1 MKRKRK
7 RNLYHLWFCFA
18 MLLFLAVPF
27 KVKAETA
34 TTPVS
39 ISVQY
44 GQTEARTILNMINE
58 MRTSSTDA
66 WYWKQDDTTKTYC
79 TNLQPLQYDYDLEK
93 TAMQRAAE
101 IAIIYSHTR
110 PNNKDTFSAFYEN
123 SVYYTYAGENIA
135 AGYGTADSVNDG
147 WREDNELYAGQGHR
161 RNMLNSK
168 FNCVGIGH
176 VYYNGFHYWVE
187 NFAYR
192 DKVNTTPVSADN
204 TETTLTIPVATS
216 KISNF
221 NITFDKDEYS
231 LKTGEST
238 SISVSDPTISVFGHW
253 GSRFVF
259 VTDTPDLTIA
269 DSTVATLSGTITGI
283 SEGDTT
289 ISASLYGLTAHQTA
303 AVKVHNCE
311 NHWDDGKITTT
322 PTCTKTGVKQY
333 TCTICSE
340 TKTEEIA
347 ALGHD
352 YSSDWTI
359 DTAAACETVGSKSHH
374 CTRCDSKKDITEI
387 PASGHSWNDGA
398 ITTEPTCTDEGVKT
412 FTCNSCGKT
421 RTEEVAALGHN
432 YSSDWT
438 IDTAATCSA
447 IGSKSHHCT
456 RCDSKKD
463 VTEIPASGHSWN
475 DGAITTEPTCTDEGV
490 KTFTCN
496 ACGKT
501 RTEAIAALGHNYSS
515 DWTIDTAAVCE
526 TVGSKSHHCTRCD
539 SKKDVTEIPASG
551 HSWNDGAITTEPTCT
566 DEGVKTFTC
575 NACGKTRTEAVA
587 ALGHN
592 YSSDWTIDTAAACE
606 TVGSK
611 SHHCT
616 RCDSKKDITEIPAS
630 GKHTWNNGVITKP
643 ATIAEEGVKTYT
655 CTVCGVTR
663 TETIAKLPMPTV
675 TPVPTATPTP
685 AITSAPTVTP
695 TPSVSVGTKI
705 TDKKTGNIYKVTS
718 SRSSSQTV
726 AFIGNKVKTSVTIP
740 TTIKIKGATYK
751 VTEISTNA
759 FKNNRK
765 LKKVVIGQNIVRIGK
780 NAFYG
785 CKKLTSITIKS
796 SRLTLKNIGKN
807 AFKNTSPKATVKVP
821 KKQKVLY
828 NQILK
833 KRGLNKKAKVK

>member
-238 SISVSDPTISVFGHW
+238 SISVSDPAISVFGHW

-269 DSTVATLSGTITGI
+269 DSTVATLSGSITGI

-311 NHWDDGKITTT
+311 NHWDDGKITTP

-374 CTRCDSKKDITEI
+374 CTRCDSKKD
-387 PASGHSWNDGA
+387 
-398 ITTEPTCTDEGVKT
+398 V
-412 FTCNSCGKT
+412 
-421 RTEEVAALGHN
+421 
-432 YSSDWT
+432 
-438 IDTAATCSA
+438 
-447 IGSKSHHCT
+447 
-456 RCDSKKD
+456 
-463 VTEIPASGHSWN
+463 
-475 DGAITTEPTCTDEGV
+475 
-490 KTFTCN
+490 
-496 ACGKT
+496 
-501 RTEAIAALGHNYSS
+501 
-515 DWTIDTAAVCE
+515 
-526 TVGSKSHHCTRCD
+526 
-539 SKKDVTEIPASG
+539 
-551 HSWNDGAITTEPTCT
+551 
-566 DEGVKTFTC
+566 
-575 NACGKTRTEAVA
+575 
-587 ALGHN
+587 
-592 YSSDWTIDTAAACE
+592 
-606 TVGSK
+606 
-611 SHHCT
+611 
-616 RCDSKKDITEIPAS
+616 TEIPAS

-655 CTVCGVTR
+655 CTICGVTR

-821 KKQKVLY
+821 KKQKALY

>member
-1 MKRKRK
+1 MKRK

-238 SISVSDPTISVFGHW
+238 SISVSDPAISVFGHW

-269 DSTVATLSGTITGI
+269 DSTVATLSGSITGI

-311 NHWDDGKITTT
+311 NHWDDGKITTA

-359 DTAAACETVGSKSHH
+359 DTAAA
-374 CTRCDSKKDITEI
+374 
-387 PASGHSWNDGA
+387 
-398 ITTEPTCTDEGVKT
+398 
-412 FTCNSCGKT
+412 
-421 RTEEVAALGHN
+421 
-432 YSSDWT
+432 
-438 IDTAATCSA
+438 
-447 IGSKSHHCT
+447 
-456 RCDSKKD
+456 
-463 VTEIPASGHSWN
+463 
-475 DGAITTEPTCTDEGV
+475 
-490 KTFTCN
+490 
-496 ACGKT
+496 
-501 RTEAIAALGHNYSS
+501 
-515 DWTIDTAAVCE
+515 CE

-630 GKHTWNNGVITKP
+630 GKHTWNNGIITKP

-780 NAFYG
+780 NSFYG

>member
-1 MKRKRK
+1 MKRK

-238 SISVSDPTISVFGHW
+238 SISVSDPAISVFGHW

-311 NHWDDGKITTT
+311 NHWDDGKITTA

-387 PASGHSWNDGA
+387 PA
-398 ITTEPTCTDEGVKT
+398 P
-412 FTCNSCGKT
+412 
-421 RTEEVAALGHN
+421 
-432 YSSDWT
+432 
-438 IDTAATCSA
+438 
-447 IGSKSHHCT
+447 
-456 RCDSKKD
+456 
-463 VTEIPASGHSWN
+463 
-475 DGAITTEPTCTDEGV
+475 
-490 KTFTCN
+490 
-496 ACGKT
+496 
-501 RTEAIAALGHNYSS
+501 
-515 DWTIDTAAVCE
+515 
-526 TVGSKSHHCTRCD
+526 
-539 SKKDVTEIPASG
+539 
-551 HSWNDGAITTEPTCT
+551 
-566 DEGVKTFTC
+566 
-575 NACGKTRTEAVA
+575 
-587 ALGHN
+587 
-592 YSSDWTIDTAAACE
+592 
-606 TVGSK
+606 
-611 SHHCT
+611 
-616 RCDSKKDITEIPAS
+616 

-726 AFIGNKVKTSVTIP
+726 AFIGNKVKTSVIIP

-780 NAFYG
+780 NSFYG

>member
-238 SISVSDPTISVFGHW
+238 SISVSDPAISVFGHW

-269 DSTVATLSGTITGI
+269 DSTVATLSGSITGI

-359 DTAAACETVGSKSHH
+359 DTAAA
-374 CTRCDSKKDITEI
+374 
-387 PASGHSWNDGA
+387 
-398 ITTEPTCTDEGVKT
+398 
-412 FTCNSCGKT
+412 
-421 RTEEVAALGHN
+421 
-432 YSSDWT
+432 
-438 IDTAATCSA
+438 
-447 IGSKSHHCT
+447 
-456 RCDSKKD
+456 
-463 VTEIPASGHSWN
+463 
-475 DGAITTEPTCTDEGV
+475 
-490 KTFTCN
+490 
-496 ACGKT
+496 
-501 RTEAIAALGHNYSS
+501 
-515 DWTIDTAAVCE
+515 CE

-643 ATIAEEGVKTYT
+643 ATIAKEGVKTYT

>member
-1 MKRKRK
+1 MKRK

-238 SISVSDPTISVFGHW
+238 SISVSDPAISVFGHW

-269 DSTVATLSGTITGI
+269 DSTVATLSGSITGI

-311 NHWDDGKITTT
+311 NHWDDGKITTP
-322 PTCTKTGVKQY
+322 PTCTKTGVNQY

-359 DTAAACETVGSKSHH
+359 DTAAV
-374 CTRCDSKKDITEI
+374 
-387 PASGHSWNDGA
+387 
-398 ITTEPTCTDEGVKT
+398 
-412 FTCNSCGKT
+412 
-421 RTEEVAALGHN
+421 
-432 YSSDWT
+432 
-438 IDTAATCSA
+438 
-447 IGSKSHHCT
+447 
-456 RCDSKKD
+456 
-463 VTEIPASGHSWN
+463 
-475 DGAITTEPTCTDEGV
+475 
-490 KTFTCN
+490 
-496 ACGKT
+496 
-501 RTEAIAALGHNYSS
+501 
-515 DWTIDTAAVCE
+515 
-526 TVGSKSHHCTRCD
+526 
-539 SKKDVTEIPASG
+539 
-551 HSWNDGAITTEPTCT
+551 
-566 DEGVKTFTC
+566 
-575 NACGKTRTEAVA
+575 
-587 ALGHN
+587 
-592 YSSDWTIDTAAACE
+592 CE

-643 ATIAEEGVKTYT
+643 ATIAEEGIKTYT

-663 TETIAKLPMPTV
+663 TETIAKLPMPTA

-705 TDKKTGNIYKVTS
+705 VDKKTGSIYKVTS
-718 SRSSSQTV
+718 SSSSSRTV
-726 AFIGNKVKTSVTIP
+726 AFVGNKVKASVTIP
-740 TTIKIKGATYK
+740 TSIKIKGATYK
-751 VTEISTNA
+751 VTEISASA

-765 LKKVVIGQNIVRIGK
+765 LKKVVIGQNIVKIGK

-785 CKKLTSITIKS
+785 CKNLTSITIKS

-807 AFKNTSPKATVKVP
+807 AFKNSSQKATVKVP
-821 KKQKVLY
+821 KKQKALY

>member
-311 NHWDDGKITTT
+311 NHWDDGKITTP

-374 CTRCDSKKDITEI
+374 CTRCDSKI
-387 PASGHSWNDGA
+387 
-398 ITTEPTCTDEGVKT
+398 
-412 FTCNSCGKT
+412 
-421 RTEEVAALGHN
+421 
-432 YSSDWT
+432 
-438 IDTAATCSA
+438 
-447 IGSKSHHCT
+447 
-456 RCDSKKD
+456 D

-475 DGAITTEPTCTDEGV
+475 DG
-490 KTFTCN
+490 
-496 ACGKT
+496 
-501 RTEAIAALGHNYSS
+501 S
-515 DWTIDTAAVCE
+515 
-526 TVGSKSHHCTRCD
+526 
-539 SKKDVTEIPASG
+539 
-551 HSWNDGAITTEPTCT
+551 ITTEPTCT

-592 YSSDWTIDTAAACE
+592 YSSDWTIDTAAVCE

-655 CTVCGVTR
+655 CTICGVTR

-821 KKQKVLY
+821 KKQKALY

>member
-221 NITFDKDEYS
+221 HITFDKDEYS

-238 SISVSDPTISVFGHW
+238 SISVSDPAISVFGHW

-269 DSTVATLSGTITGI
+269 DSTVATLSGSITGI

-311 NHWDDGKITTT
+311 NHWDDGKITTP

-359 DTAAACETVGSKSHH
+359 DTAAA
-374 CTRCDSKKDITEI
+374 
-387 PASGHSWNDGA
+387 
-398 ITTEPTCTDEGVKT
+398 
-412 FTCNSCGKT
+412 
-421 RTEEVAALGHN
+421 
-432 YSSDWT
+432 
-438 IDTAATCSA
+438 
-447 IGSKSHHCT
+447 
-456 RCDSKKD
+456 
-463 VTEIPASGHSWN
+463 
-475 DGAITTEPTCTDEGV
+475 
-490 KTFTCN
+490 
-496 ACGKT
+496 
-501 RTEAIAALGHNYSS
+501 
-515 DWTIDTAAVCE
+515 CE

-592 YSSDWTIDTAAACE
+592 YSSDWTIDTAAVCE

-616 RCDSKKDITEIPAS
+616 RCDSKIDVTEIPAS

-643 ATIAEEGVKTYT
+643 ATIAKEGVKTYT

-780 NAFYG
+780 NSFYG

-821 KKQKVLY
+821 KKQKALY
-828 NQILK
+828 NQIFK

>member
-238 SISVSDPTISVFGHW
+238 SISVSDPAISVFGHW

-269 DSTVATLSGTITGI
+269 DSTVATLSGSITGI

-311 NHWDDGKITTT
+311 NHWDDGKITTP

-359 DTAAACETVGSKSHH
+359 DTAAT
-374 CTRCDSKKDITEI
+374 
-387 PASGHSWNDGA
+387 
-398 ITTEPTCTDEGVKT
+398 
-412 FTCNSCGKT
+412 
-421 RTEEVAALGHN
+421 
-432 YSSDWT
+432 
-438 IDTAATCSA
+438 
-447 IGSKSHHCT
+447 
-456 RCDSKKD
+456 
-463 VTEIPASGHSWN
+463 
-475 DGAITTEPTCTDEGV
+475 
-490 KTFTCN
+490 
-496 ACGKT
+496 
-501 RTEAIAALGHNYSS
+501 
-515 DWTIDTAAVCE
+515 CE

-539 SKKDVTEIPASG
+539 SKKDV
-551 HSWNDGAITTEPTCT
+551 
-566 DEGVKTFTC
+566 
-575 NACGKTRTEAVA
+575 
-587 ALGHN
+587 
-592 YSSDWTIDTAAACE
+592 
-606 TVGSK
+606 
-611 SHHCT
+611 
-616 RCDSKKDITEIPAS
+616 TEIPAS

-655 CTVCGVTR
+655 CTICGVTR

-726 AFIGNKVKTSVTIP
+726 AFIGNKVKTSVIIP

-821 KKQKVLY
+821 KKQKALY

>member
-1 MKRKRK
+1 MKRK

-221 NITFDKDEYS
+221 HITFDKDEYS

-238 SISVSDPTISVFGHW
+238 SISVSDPAISVFGHW

-289 ISASLYGLTAHQTA
+289 ISASLYGLTAHHTA

-311 NHWDDGKITTT
+311 NHWDDGKITTP

-359 DTAAACETVGSKSHH
+359 DTAAA
-374 CTRCDSKKDITEI
+374 
-387 PASGHSWNDGA
+387 
-398 ITTEPTCTDEGVKT
+398 
-412 FTCNSCGKT
+412 
-421 RTEEVAALGHN
+421 
-432 YSSDWT
+432 
-438 IDTAATCSA
+438 
-447 IGSKSHHCT
+447 
-456 RCDSKKD
+456 
-463 VTEIPASGHSWN
+463 
-475 DGAITTEPTCTDEGV
+475 
-490 KTFTCN
+490 
-496 ACGKT
+496 
-501 RTEAIAALGHNYSS
+501 
-515 DWTIDTAAVCE
+515 CE

-616 RCDSKKDITEIPAS
+616 RCDSKKDVTEIPAS

-643 ATIAEEGVKTYT
+643 ATIAKEGVKTYT

-821 KKQKVLY
+821 KKQKALY

>member
-1 MKRKRK
+1 
-7 RNLYHLWFCFA
+7 
-18 MLLFLAVPF
+18 
-27 KVKAETA
+27 
-34 TTPVS
+34 
-39 ISVQY
+39 
-44 GQTEARTILNMINE
+44 
-58 MRTSSTDA
+58 
-66 WYWKQDDTTKTYC
+66 
-79 TNLQPLQYDYDLEK
+79 
-93 TAMQRAAE
+93 
-101 IAIIYSHTR
+101 
-110 PNNKDTFSAFYEN
+110 
-123 SVYYTYAGENIA
+123 
-135 AGYGTADSVNDG
+135 
-147 WREDNELYAGQGHR
+147 
-161 RNMLNSK
+161 MLNSK

-311 NHWDDGKITTT
+311 NHWDDGKITTP

-374 CTRCDSKKDITEI
+374 CTRCDSKKDVTEI
-387 PASGHSWNDGA
+387 PASGHSWNDGS

-438 IDTAATCSA
+438 IDTAAA
-447 IGSKSHHCT
+447 
-456 RCDSKKD
+456 
-463 VTEIPASGHSWN
+463 
-475 DGAITTEPTCTDEGV
+475 
-490 KTFTCN
+490 
-496 ACGKT
+496 
-501 RTEAIAALGHNYSS
+501 
-515 DWTIDTAAVCE
+515 CE

-592 YSSDWTIDTAAACE
+592 YSSDWTIDNAAASE

-630 GKHTWNNGVITKP
+630 GKHTWNNGIITKP

-655 CTVCGVTR
+655 CTICGVTR

-726 AFIGNKVKTSVTIP
+726 AFIGNKVKTSVIIP

-821 KKQKVLY
+821 KKQKALY

>member
-501 RTEAIAALGHNYSS
+501 RTEA
-515 DWTIDTAAVCE
+515 
-526 TVGSKSHHCTRCD
+526 
-539 SKKDVTEIPASG
+539 
-551 HSWNDGAITTEPTCT
+551 
-566 DEGVKTFTC
+566 
-575 NACGKTRTEAVA
+575 VA

>member
-1 MKRKRK
+1 MKRK

-311 NHWDDGKITTT
+311 NHWDDGKITTP

-387 PASGHSWNDGA
+387 PA
-398 ITTEPTCTDEGVKT
+398 P
-412 FTCNSCGKT
+412 
-421 RTEEVAALGHN
+421 
-432 YSSDWT
+432 
-438 IDTAATCSA
+438 
-447 IGSKSHHCT
+447 
-456 RCDSKKD
+456 
-463 VTEIPASGHSWN
+463 
-475 DGAITTEPTCTDEGV
+475 
-490 KTFTCN
+490 
-496 ACGKT
+496 
-501 RTEAIAALGHNYSS
+501 
-515 DWTIDTAAVCE
+515 
-526 TVGSKSHHCTRCD
+526 
-539 SKKDVTEIPASG
+539 
-551 HSWNDGAITTEPTCT
+551 
-566 DEGVKTFTC
+566 
-575 NACGKTRTEAVA
+575 
-587 ALGHN
+587 
-592 YSSDWTIDTAAACE
+592 
-606 TVGSK
+606 
-611 SHHCT
+611 
-616 RCDSKKDITEIPAS
+616 

-726 AFIGNKVKTSVTIP
+726 AFIGNKVKTSVIIP

>member
-176 VYYNGFHYWVE
+176 VYYNCFHYWVE

-238 SISVSDPTISVFGHW
+238 SISVSDPAISVFGHW

-269 DSTVATLSGTITGI
+269 DSTVATLSGSITGI

-311 NHWDDGKITTT
+311 NHWNDGKITTP

-359 DTAAACETVGSKSHH
+359 DTAAT
-374 CTRCDSKKDITEI
+374 
-387 PASGHSWNDGA
+387 
-398 ITTEPTCTDEGVKT
+398 
-412 FTCNSCGKT
+412 
-421 RTEEVAALGHN
+421 
-432 YSSDWT
+432 
-438 IDTAATCSA
+438 
-447 IGSKSHHCT
+447 
-456 RCDSKKD
+456 
-463 VTEIPASGHSWN
+463 
-475 DGAITTEPTCTDEGV
+475 
-490 KTFTCN
+490 
-496 ACGKT
+496 
-501 RTEAIAALGHNYSS
+501 
-515 DWTIDTAAVCE
+515 CE

-592 YSSDWTIDTAAACE
+592 YSSDWTIDTAAVCE

-616 RCDSKKDITEIPAS
+616 RCDSKIDVTEIPAS

-663 TETIAKLPMPTV
+663 TETIAKLPMPTA

-740 TTIKIKGATYK
+740 ATIKIKGATYK

-759 FKNNRK
+759 FKNSRK
-765 LKKVVIGQNIVRIGK
+765 LKKVVIGQNIVKIGK

-807 AFKNTSPKATVKVP
+807 AFKNTIPKATVKVP
-821 KKQKVLY
+821 KKQKALY

-833 KRGLNKKAKVK
+833 KRGLNKKAKIK

>member
-1 MKRKRK
+1 MKRK
-7 RNLYHLWFCFA
+7 RNLYHLWICFA

-27 KVKAETA
+27 NVKAATA

-44 GQTEARTILNMINE
+44 GQTEARTILDMINE

-238 SISVSDPTISVFGHW
+238 SISVSDPAISVFGHW

-303 AVKVHNCE
+303 AIKVHNCE

-374 CTRCDSKKDITEI
+374 CTRCDRKKDVTEI

-421 RTEEVAALGHN
+421 RTEAVAALGHN
-432 YSSDWT
+432 YNSDWT

-447 IGSKSHHCT
+447 IG
-456 RCDSKKD
+456 
-463 VTEIPASGHSWN
+463 N
-475 DGAITTEPTCTDEGV
+475 
-490 KTFTCN
+490 
-496 ACGKT
+496 
-501 RTEAIAALGHNYSS
+501 
-515 DWTIDTAAVCE
+515 
-526 TVGSKSHHCTRCD
+526 
-539 SKKDVTEIPASG
+539 
-551 HSWNDGAITTEPTCT
+551 
-566 DEGVKTFTC
+566 
-575 NACGKTRTEAVA
+575 
-587 ALGHN
+587 
-592 YSSDWTIDTAAACE
+592 
-606 TVGSK
+606 K

-643 ATIAEEGVKTYT
+643 ATIAEEGIKTYT

-663 TETIAKLPMPTV
+663 TETIAKLPMPTA

-705 TDKKTGNIYKVTS
+705 TAKKTGNIYKVTS
-718 SRSSSQTV
+718 SRSSSRTV
-726 AFIGNKVKTSVTIP
+726 TFVGNKVKASVTIP
-740 TTIKIKGATYK
+740 TSIKIKGVTYK
-751 VTEISTNA
+751 VTEISASA

-765 LKKVVIGQNIVRIGK
+765 LKKVVIGQNIVKIGK

-785 CKKLTSITIKS
+785 CKNLTSITIKPS
-796 SRLTLKNIGKN
+796 QLTLKNIGKN

-821 KKQKVLY
+821 KKQKALY

>member
-1 MKRKRK
+1 MKRK
-7 RNLYHLWFCFA
+7 RNLYHLWICFA

-27 KVKAETA
+27 NVKAATA

-44 GQTEARTILNMINE
+44 GQTEARTILDMINE

-135 AGYGTADSVNDG
+135 VGYGTADSVNDG

-238 SISVSDPTISVFGHW
+238 SISVSDPAISVFGHW

-269 DSTVATLSGTITGI
+269 DSTVATLSGSITGI

-311 NHWDDGKITTT
+311 NHWDDGKITTP

-374 CTRCDSKKDITEI
+374 CTRCD
-387 PASGHSWNDGA
+387 
-398 ITTEPTCTDEGVKT
+398 
-412 FTCNSCGKT
+412 
-421 RTEEVAALGHN
+421 R
-432 YSSDWT
+432 
-438 IDTAATCSA
+438 
-447 IGSKSHHCT
+447 
-456 RCDSKKD
+456 
-463 VTEIPASGHSWN
+463 
-475 DGAITTEPTCTDEGV
+475 
-490 KTFTCN
+490 
-496 ACGKT
+496 
-501 RTEAIAALGHNYSS
+501 
-515 DWTIDTAAVCE
+515 
-526 TVGSKSHHCTRCD
+526 
-539 SKKDVTEIPASG
+539 KKDVTEIPASG

-616 RCDSKKDITEIPAS
+616 RCDSKKDVTEIPASGHFWNDGAITTKPTCTDEGVKTFTCNSCGKTRTEAVAALGHNYSSDWTIDTAATCSAIGSKSHHCTRCDSKKDITEIPAS

-643 ATIAEEGVKTYT
+643 ATIAEEGIKTYT

-663 TETIAKLPMPTV
+663 TETIAKLPMPTA

-705 TDKKTGNIYKVTS
+705 VDKKTGSIYKVTS
-718 SRSSSQTV
+718 SSSSSRTV
-726 AFIGNKVKTSVTIP
+726 AFVGNKVKASVTIP
-740 TTIKIKGATYK
+740 TSIKIKGATYK
-751 VTEISTNA
+751 VTEISASA
-759 FKNNRK
+759 FKNNLK
-765 LKKVVIGQNIVRIGK
+765 LKKVVIGQNIVKIGK

-785 CKKLTSITIKS
+785 CKNLTSITIKS

-807 AFKNTSPKATVKVP
+807 AFKNTSQKATVKVP
-821 KKQKVLY
+821 KKQKALY

>member
-269 DSTVATLSGTITGI
+269 DSTVATLSGSITGI

-311 NHWDDGKITTT
+311 NHWDDGKITTP

-359 DTAAACETVGSKSHH
+359 DTAAA
-374 CTRCDSKKDITEI
+374 
-387 PASGHSWNDGA
+387 
-398 ITTEPTCTDEGVKT
+398 
-412 FTCNSCGKT
+412 
-421 RTEEVAALGHN
+421 
-432 YSSDWT
+432 
-438 IDTAATCSA
+438 
-447 IGSKSHHCT
+447 
-456 RCDSKKD
+456 
-463 VTEIPASGHSWN
+463 
-475 DGAITTEPTCTDEGV
+475 
-490 KTFTCN
+490 
-496 ACGKT
+496 
-501 RTEAIAALGHNYSS
+501 
-515 DWTIDTAAVCE
+515 CE

-592 YSSDWTIDTAAACE
+592 YSSDWTIDTAAVCE

-616 RCDSKKDITEIPAS
+616 RCDSKIDVTEIPAS

-655 CTVCGVTR
+655 CTICGVTR

-759 FKNNRK
+759 FKNSRK
-765 LKKVVIGQNIVRIGK
+765 LKKVVIGQNIVKIGK

-807 AFKNTSPKATVKVP
+807 AFKNTIPKATVKVP
-821 KKQKVLY
+821 KKQKALY

-833 KRGLNKKAKVK
+833 KRGLNKKAKIK

>member
-269 DSTVATLSGTITGI
+269 DSTVATLSGSITGI

-311 NHWDDGKITTT
+311 NHWDDGKITTP

-359 DTAAACETVGSKSHH
+359 DTAA
-374 CTRCDSKKDITEI
+374 D
-387 PASGHSWNDGA
+387 
-398 ITTEPTCTDEGVKT
+398 
-412 FTCNSCGKT
+412 
-421 RTEEVAALGHN
+421 
-432 YSSDWT
+432 
-438 IDTAATCSA
+438 
-447 IGSKSHHCT
+447 
-456 RCDSKKD
+456 
-463 VTEIPASGHSWN
+463 
-475 DGAITTEPTCTDEGV
+475 
-490 KTFTCN
+490 
-496 ACGKT
+496 
-501 RTEAIAALGHNYSS
+501 
-515 DWTIDTAAVCE
+515 CE

-616 RCDSKKDITEIPAS
+616 RCDSKKDVTEIPAS

-655 CTVCGVTR
+655 CTICGVTR

-726 AFIGNKVKTSVTIP
+726 AFIGNKVKTSVIIP

-821 KKQKVLY
+821 KKQKALY

>member
-1 MKRKRK
+1 MKRK

-161 RNMLNSK
+161 RNMLSSK

-231 LKTGEST
+231 LKTGESA
-238 SISVSDPTISVFGHW
+238 SISVSDPAISVFGHW

-311 NHWDDGKITTT
+311 NHWDDGKITTP

-387 PASGHSWNDGA
+387 PASG
-398 ITTEPTCTDEGVKT
+398 
-412 FTCNSCGKT
+412 
-421 RTEEVAALGHN
+421 
-432 YSSDWT
+432 
-438 IDTAATCSA
+438 
-447 IGSKSHHCT
+447 
-456 RCDSKKD
+456 
-463 VTEIPASGHSWN
+463 
-475 DGAITTEPTCTDEGV
+475 
-490 KTFTCN
+490 
-496 ACGKT
+496 
-501 RTEAIAALGHNYSS
+501 
-515 DWTIDTAAVCE
+515 
-526 TVGSKSHHCTRCD
+526 
-539 SKKDVTEIPASG
+539 
-551 HSWNDGAITTEPTCT
+551 
-566 DEGVKTFTC
+566 
-575 NACGKTRTEAVA
+575 
-587 ALGHN
+587 
-592 YSSDWTIDTAAACE
+592 
-606 TVGSK
+606 
-611 SHHCT
+611 
-616 RCDSKKDITEIPAS
+616 
-630 GKHTWNNGVITKP
+630 KHTWNNGIITKP

-726 AFIGNKVKTSVTIP
+726 AFIGNKVKTSVIIP

-821 KKQKVLY
+821 KKQKALY

>member
-1 MKRKRK
+1 MKRK

-18 MLLFLAVPF
+18 VLLFLAVPF

-238 SISVSDPTISVFGHW
+238 SISVSDPAISVFGHW

-311 NHWDDGKITTT
+311 NHWDDGKITTP

-347 ALGHD
+347 ALDHD

-374 CTRCDSKKDITEI
+374 CTRCDSKKD
-387 PASGHSWNDGA
+387 
-398 ITTEPTCTDEGVKT
+398 V
-412 FTCNSCGKT
+412 
-421 RTEEVAALGHN
+421 
-432 YSSDWT
+432 
-438 IDTAATCSA
+438 
-447 IGSKSHHCT
+447 
-456 RCDSKKD
+456 
-463 VTEIPASGHSWN
+463 
-475 DGAITTEPTCTDEGV
+475 
-490 KTFTCN
+490 
-496 ACGKT
+496 
-501 RTEAIAALGHNYSS
+501 
-515 DWTIDTAAVCE
+515 
-526 TVGSKSHHCTRCD
+526 
-539 SKKDVTEIPASG
+539 
-551 HSWNDGAITTEPTCT
+551 
-566 DEGVKTFTC
+566 
-575 NACGKTRTEAVA
+575 
-587 ALGHN
+587 
-592 YSSDWTIDTAAACE
+592 
-606 TVGSK
+606 
-611 SHHCT
+611 
-616 RCDSKKDITEIPAS
+616 TEIPAS

-663 TETIAKLPMPTV
+663 TETIAKLPMPTA

-765 LKKVVIGQNIVRIGK
+765 LKKVVIGQNIVKIGK

-821 KKQKVLY
+821 KKQKALY

>member
-1 MKRKRK
+1 MKRK

-269 DSTVATLSGTITGI
+269 DSTVATLSGSITGI

-311 NHWDDGKITTT
+311 NHWDDGKITTP

-374 CTRCDSKKDITEI
+374 CTRCDSKKD
-387 PASGHSWNDGA
+387 
-398 ITTEPTCTDEGVKT
+398 V
-412 FTCNSCGKT
+412 
-421 RTEEVAALGHN
+421 
-432 YSSDWT
+432 
-438 IDTAATCSA
+438 
-447 IGSKSHHCT
+447 
-456 RCDSKKD
+456 
-463 VTEIPASGHSWN
+463 
-475 DGAITTEPTCTDEGV
+475 
-490 KTFTCN
+490 
-496 ACGKT
+496 
-501 RTEAIAALGHNYSS
+501 
-515 DWTIDTAAVCE
+515 
-526 TVGSKSHHCTRCD
+526 
-539 SKKDVTEIPASG
+539 
-551 HSWNDGAITTEPTCT
+551 
-566 DEGVKTFTC
+566 
-575 NACGKTRTEAVA
+575 
-587 ALGHN
+587 
-592 YSSDWTIDTAAACE
+592 
-606 TVGSK
+606 
-611 SHHCT
+611 
-616 RCDSKKDITEIPAS
+616 TEIPAS

-726 AFIGNKVKTSVTIP
+726 AFIGNKVKTSVIIP

-821 KKQKVLY
+821 KKQKALY

>member
-238 SISVSDPTISVFGHW
+238 SISVSDPAISVFGHW

-269 DSTVATLSGTITGI
+269 DSTVATLSGSITGI

-311 NHWDDGKITTT
+311 NHWNDGKITTP

-359 DTAAACETVGSKSHH
+359 DTAAA
-374 CTRCDSKKDITEI
+374 
-387 PASGHSWNDGA
+387 
-398 ITTEPTCTDEGVKT
+398 
-412 FTCNSCGKT
+412 
-421 RTEEVAALGHN
+421 
-432 YSSDWT
+432 
-438 IDTAATCSA
+438 
-447 IGSKSHHCT
+447 
-456 RCDSKKD
+456 
-463 VTEIPASGHSWN
+463 
-475 DGAITTEPTCTDEGV
+475 
-490 KTFTCN
+490 
-496 ACGKT
+496 
-501 RTEAIAALGHNYSS
+501 
-515 DWTIDTAAVCE
+515 CE

-616 RCDSKKDITEIPAS
+616 RCDSKIDVTEIPAS

-663 TETIAKLPMPTV
+663 TETIAKLPMPTA

-740 TTIKIKGATYK
+740 ATIKIKGATYK

-759 FKNNRK
+759 FKNSRK
-765 LKKVVIGQNIVRIGK
+765 LKKVVIGQNIVKIGK

-807 AFKNTSPKATVKVP
+807 AFKNTIPKATVKVP
-821 KKQKVLY
+821 KKQKALY

-833 KRGLNKKAKVK
+833 KRGLNKKAKIK

>member
-1 MKRKRK
+1 MKRK

-18 MLLFLAVPF
+18 VLLFLAVPF

-238 SISVSDPTISVFGHW
+238 SISVSDPAISVFGHW

-269 DSTVATLSGTITGI
+269 DSTVATLSGSITGI

-311 NHWDDGKITTT
+311 NHWDDGKITTA

-387 PASGHSWNDGA
+387 PASG
-398 ITTEPTCTDEGVKT
+398 
-412 FTCNSCGKT
+412 
-421 RTEEVAALGHN
+421 
-432 YSSDWT
+432 
-438 IDTAATCSA
+438 
-447 IGSKSHHCT
+447 
-456 RCDSKKD
+456 
-463 VTEIPASGHSWN
+463 
-475 DGAITTEPTCTDEGV
+475 
-490 KTFTCN
+490 
-496 ACGKT
+496 
-501 RTEAIAALGHNYSS
+501 
-515 DWTIDTAAVCE
+515 
-526 TVGSKSHHCTRCD
+526 
-539 SKKDVTEIPASG
+539 
-551 HSWNDGAITTEPTCT
+551 
-566 DEGVKTFTC
+566 
-575 NACGKTRTEAVA
+575 
-587 ALGHN
+587 
-592 YSSDWTIDTAAACE
+592 
-606 TVGSK
+606 
-611 SHHCT
+611 
-616 RCDSKKDITEIPAS
+616 
-630 GKHTWNNGVITKP
+630 KHTWNNGVITKP
-643 ATIAEEGVKTYT
+643 ATIAKEGVKTYT

-821 KKQKVLY
+821 KKQKALY

>member
-147 WREDNELYAGQGHR
+147 LREDNELYAGQGHR

-269 DSTVATLSGTITGI
+269 DSTVATLSGSITGI

-311 NHWDDGKITTT
+311 NHWDDGKITTP

-333 TCTICSE
+333 ICTICSE

-374 CTRCDSKKDITEI
+374 CTRCDSKKD
-387 PASGHSWNDGA
+387 
-398 ITTEPTCTDEGVKT
+398 V
-412 FTCNSCGKT
+412 
-421 RTEEVAALGHN
+421 
-432 YSSDWT
+432 
-438 IDTAATCSA
+438 
-447 IGSKSHHCT
+447 
-456 RCDSKKD
+456 
-463 VTEIPASGHSWN
+463 
-475 DGAITTEPTCTDEGV
+475 
-490 KTFTCN
+490 
-496 ACGKT
+496 
-501 RTEAIAALGHNYSS
+501 
-515 DWTIDTAAVCE
+515 
-526 TVGSKSHHCTRCD
+526 
-539 SKKDVTEIPASG
+539 
-551 HSWNDGAITTEPTCT
+551 
-566 DEGVKTFTC
+566 
-575 NACGKTRTEAVA
+575 
-587 ALGHN
+587 
-592 YSSDWTIDTAAACE
+592 
-606 TVGSK
+606 
-611 SHHCT
+611 
-616 RCDSKKDITEIPAS
+616 TEIPAS

-655 CTVCGVTR
+655 CTICGVTR

-726 AFIGNKVKTSVTIP
+726 AFIGNKVKTSVIIP

-821 KKQKVLY
+821 KKQKALY

>member
-1 MKRKRK
+1 MKRK

-147 WREDNELYAGQGHR
+147 WREDKELYAGQGHR

-231 LKTGEST
+231 LKTGESA
-238 SISVSDPTISVFGHW
+238 SISVSDPAISVFGHW

-311 NHWDDGKITTT
+311 NHWDDGKITTP

-387 PASGHSWNDGA
+387 PA
-398 ITTEPTCTDEGVKT
+398 P
-412 FTCNSCGKT
+412 
-421 RTEEVAALGHN
+421 
-432 YSSDWT
+432 
-438 IDTAATCSA
+438 
-447 IGSKSHHCT
+447 
-456 RCDSKKD
+456 
-463 VTEIPASGHSWN
+463 
-475 DGAITTEPTCTDEGV
+475 
-490 KTFTCN
+490 
-496 ACGKT
+496 
-501 RTEAIAALGHNYSS
+501 
-515 DWTIDTAAVCE
+515 
-526 TVGSKSHHCTRCD
+526 
-539 SKKDVTEIPASG
+539 
-551 HSWNDGAITTEPTCT
+551 
-566 DEGVKTFTC
+566 
-575 NACGKTRTEAVA
+575 
-587 ALGHN
+587 
-592 YSSDWTIDTAAACE
+592 
-606 TVGSK
+606 
-611 SHHCT
+611 
-616 RCDSKKDITEIPAS
+616 

-663 TETIAKLPMPTV
+663 TETIAKLPMPTA

-726 AFIGNKVKTSVTIP
+726 AFIGNKVKTSVIIP

-821 KKQKVLY
+821 KKQKALY

>member
-1 MKRKRK
+1 
-7 RNLYHLWFCFA
+7 
-18 MLLFLAVPF
+18 
-27 KVKAETA
+27 
-34 TTPVS
+34 
-39 ISVQY
+39 
-44 GQTEARTILNMINE
+44 
-58 MRTSSTDA
+58 
-66 WYWKQDDTTKTYC
+66 
-79 TNLQPLQYDYDLEK
+79 
-93 TAMQRAAE
+93 MQRAAE

-238 SISVSDPTISVFGHW
+238 SISVSDPAISVFGHW

-269 DSTVATLSGTITGI
+269 DSTVATLSGSITGI

-311 NHWDDGKITTT
+311 NHWDDGKITTP
-322 PTCTKTGVKQY
+322 PTCTKTGVNQY

-374 CTRCDSKKDITEI
+374 CTRC
-387 PASGHSWNDGA
+387 
-398 ITTEPTCTDEGVKT
+398 
-412 FTCNSCGKT
+412 
-421 RTEEVAALGHN
+421 
-432 YSSDWT
+432 Y
-438 IDTAATCSA
+438 
-447 IGSKSHHCT
+447 
-456 RCDSKKD
+456 SKKD
-463 VTEIPASGHSWN
+463 VTEI
-475 DGAITTEPTCTDEGV
+475 
-490 KTFTCN
+490 
-496 ACGKT
+496 
-501 RTEAIAALGHNYSS
+501 R
-515 DWTIDTAAVCE
+515 
-526 TVGSKSHHCTRCD
+526 
-539 SKKDVTEIPASG
+539 ASG

-592 YSSDWTIDTAAACE
+592 YSSDWTIDTAAVCE

-643 ATIAEEGVKTYT
+643 ATIAEEGIKTYT

-663 TETIAKLPMPTV
+663 TETIAKLPMPTA

-705 TDKKTGNIYKVTS
+705 VDKKTGSIYKVTS
-718 SRSSSQTV
+718 SSSSSRTV
-726 AFIGNKVKTSVTIP
+726 AFVGNKVKASVTIP
-740 TTIKIKGATYK
+740 TSIKIKGATYK
-751 VTEISTNA
+751 VTEISASA

-765 LKKVVIGQNIVRIGK
+765 LKKVVIGQNIVKIGK

-785 CKKLTSITIKS
+785 CKNLTSITIKS

-807 AFKNTSPKATVKVP
+807 AFKNSSQKATVKVP
-821 KKQKVLY
+821 KKQKALY

>member
-1 MKRKRK
+1 
-7 RNLYHLWFCFA
+7 

-238 SISVSDPTISVFGHW
+238 SISVSDPAISVFGHW

-269 DSTVATLSGTITGI
+269 DSTVATLSGSITGI

-311 NHWDDGKITTT
+311 NHWDDGKITTP

-374 CTRCDSKKDITEI
+374 CTRCDSKKD
-387 PASGHSWNDGA
+387 
-398 ITTEPTCTDEGVKT
+398 V
-412 FTCNSCGKT
+412 
-421 RTEEVAALGHN
+421 
-432 YSSDWT
+432 
-438 IDTAATCSA
+438 
-447 IGSKSHHCT
+447 
-456 RCDSKKD
+456 
-463 VTEIPASGHSWN
+463 
-475 DGAITTEPTCTDEGV
+475 
-490 KTFTCN
+490 
-496 ACGKT
+496 
-501 RTEAIAALGHNYSS
+501 
-515 DWTIDTAAVCE
+515 
-526 TVGSKSHHCTRCD
+526 
-539 SKKDVTEIPASG
+539 
-551 HSWNDGAITTEPTCT
+551 
-566 DEGVKTFTC
+566 
-575 NACGKTRTEAVA
+575 
-587 ALGHN
+587 
-592 YSSDWTIDTAAACE
+592 
-606 TVGSK
+606 
-611 SHHCT
+611 
-616 RCDSKKDITEIPAS
+616 TEIPAS

-655 CTVCGVTR
+655 CTICGVTR

-726 AFIGNKVKTSVTIP
+726 AFIGNKVKTSVIIP

-821 KKQKVLY
+821 KKQKALY

>member
-238 SISVSDPTISVFGHW
+238 SISVSDPAISVFGHW

-269 DSTVATLSGTITGI
+269 DSTVATLSGSITGI

-311 NHWDDGKITTT
+311 NHWDDGKITTP

-359 DTAAACETVGSKSHH
+359 DTAAA
-374 CTRCDSKKDITEI
+374 
-387 PASGHSWNDGA
+387 
-398 ITTEPTCTDEGVKT
+398 
-412 FTCNSCGKT
+412 
-421 RTEEVAALGHN
+421 
-432 YSSDWT
+432 
-438 IDTAATCSA
+438 
-447 IGSKSHHCT
+447 
-456 RCDSKKD
+456 
-463 VTEIPASGHSWN
+463 
-475 DGAITTEPTCTDEGV
+475 
-490 KTFTCN
+490 
-496 ACGKT
+496 
-501 RTEAIAALGHNYSS
+501 
-515 DWTIDTAAVCE
+515 CE

-616 RCDSKKDITEIPAS
+616 RCDSKKDVTEIPAS

-655 CTVCGVTR
+655 CTICGVTR

-726 AFIGNKVKTSVTIP
+726 AFIGNKVKTSVIIP

>member
-1 MKRKRK
+1 MKRK
-7 RNLYHLWFCFA
+7 RNLYHLWFCLA

-269 DSTVATLSGTITGI
+269 DSTVATLSGSITGI

-374 CTRCDSKKDITEI
+374 CTRCDSKKD
-387 PASGHSWNDGA
+387 
-398 ITTEPTCTDEGVKT
+398 V
-412 FTCNSCGKT
+412 
-421 RTEEVAALGHN
+421 
-432 YSSDWT
+432 
-438 IDTAATCSA
+438 
-447 IGSKSHHCT
+447 
-456 RCDSKKD
+456 
-463 VTEIPASGHSWN
+463 
-475 DGAITTEPTCTDEGV
+475 
-490 KTFTCN
+490 
-496 ACGKT
+496 
-501 RTEAIAALGHNYSS
+501 
-515 DWTIDTAAVCE
+515 
-526 TVGSKSHHCTRCD
+526 
-539 SKKDVTEIPASG
+539 
-551 HSWNDGAITTEPTCT
+551 
-566 DEGVKTFTC
+566 
-575 NACGKTRTEAVA
+575 
-587 ALGHN
+587 
-592 YSSDWTIDTAAACE
+592 
-606 TVGSK
+606 
-611 SHHCT
+611 
-616 RCDSKKDITEIPAS
+616 TEIPAS

-655 CTVCGVTR
+655 CTICGVTR

-821 KKQKVLY
+821 KKQKALY

>member
-1 MKRKRK
+1 MKRK

-238 SISVSDPTISVFGHW
+238 SISVSDPAISVFGHW

-269 DSTVATLSGTITGI
+269 DSTVATLSGSITGI

-311 NHWDDGKITTT
+311 NHWNAGKITTP

-374 CTRCDSKKDITEI
+374 CTRCDSKKD
-387 PASGHSWNDGA
+387 
-398 ITTEPTCTDEGVKT
+398 V
-412 FTCNSCGKT
+412 
-421 RTEEVAALGHN
+421 
-432 YSSDWT
+432 
-438 IDTAATCSA
+438 
-447 IGSKSHHCT
+447 
-456 RCDSKKD
+456 
-463 VTEIPASGHSWN
+463 
-475 DGAITTEPTCTDEGV
+475 
-490 KTFTCN
+490 
-496 ACGKT
+496 
-501 RTEAIAALGHNYSS
+501 
-515 DWTIDTAAVCE
+515 
-526 TVGSKSHHCTRCD
+526 
-539 SKKDVTEIPASG
+539 
-551 HSWNDGAITTEPTCT
+551 
-566 DEGVKTFTC
+566 
-575 NACGKTRTEAVA
+575 
-587 ALGHN
+587 
-592 YSSDWTIDTAAACE
+592 
-606 TVGSK
+606 
-611 SHHCT
+611 
-616 RCDSKKDITEIPAS
+616 TEIPAS

-655 CTVCGVTR
+655 CTICSVTR

-726 AFIGNKVKTSVTIP
+726 AFIGNKVKTSVIIP

-821 KKQKVLY
+821 KKQKALY

>member
-1 MKRKRK
+1 MKRK

-311 NHWDDGKITTT
+311 NHWDDGKITTP

-359 DTAAACETVGSKSHH
+359 DTAAA
-374 CTRCDSKKDITEI
+374 
-387 PASGHSWNDGA
+387 
-398 ITTEPTCTDEGVKT
+398 
-412 FTCNSCGKT
+412 
-421 RTEEVAALGHN
+421 
-432 YSSDWT
+432 
-438 IDTAATCSA
+438 
-447 IGSKSHHCT
+447 
-456 RCDSKKD
+456 
-463 VTEIPASGHSWN
+463 
-475 DGAITTEPTCTDEGV
+475 
-490 KTFTCN
+490 
-496 ACGKT
+496 
-501 RTEAIAALGHNYSS
+501 
-515 DWTIDTAAVCE
+515 CE

-616 RCDSKKDITEIPAS
+616 RCDSKKDITEIPAP

-726 AFIGNKVKTSVTIP
+726 AFIGNKVKTSVIIP

-821 KKQKVLY
+821 KKQKALY

>member
-1 MKRKRK
+1 MKRK

-18 MLLFLAVPF
+18 VLLFLAVPF

-269 DSTVATLSGTITGI
+269 DSTVATLSDTITGI

-311 NHWDDGKITTT
+311 NHWDDGKITTP

-387 PASGHSWNDGA
+387 PASG
-398 ITTEPTCTDEGVKT
+398 
-412 FTCNSCGKT
+412 
-421 RTEEVAALGHN
+421 
-432 YSSDWT
+432 
-438 IDTAATCSA
+438 
-447 IGSKSHHCT
+447 
-456 RCDSKKD
+456 
-463 VTEIPASGHSWN
+463 
-475 DGAITTEPTCTDEGV
+475 
-490 KTFTCN
+490 
-496 ACGKT
+496 
-501 RTEAIAALGHNYSS
+501 
-515 DWTIDTAAVCE
+515 
-526 TVGSKSHHCTRCD
+526 
-539 SKKDVTEIPASG
+539 
-551 HSWNDGAITTEPTCT
+551 
-566 DEGVKTFTC
+566 
-575 NACGKTRTEAVA
+575 
-587 ALGHN
+587 
-592 YSSDWTIDTAAACE
+592 
-606 TVGSK
+606 
-611 SHHCT
+611 
-616 RCDSKKDITEIPAS
+616 
-630 GKHTWNNGVITKP
+630 KHTWNNGVITKP

-655 CTVCGVTR
+655 CTICGVTR

-718 SRSSSQTV
+718 SRSSSRTV

-821 KKQKVLY
+821 KKQKALY

>member
-1 MKRKRK
+1 MKRK

-269 DSTVATLSGTITGI
+269 DSTVATLSGSITGI

-311 NHWDDGKITTT
+311 NHWDDGKITTP

-347 ALGHD
+347 ALDHD

-374 CTRCDSKKDITEI
+374 CTRCDSKI
-387 PASGHSWNDGA
+387 
-398 ITTEPTCTDEGVKT
+398 
-412 FTCNSCGKT
+412 
-421 RTEEVAALGHN
+421 
-432 YSSDWT
+432 
-438 IDTAATCSA
+438 
-447 IGSKSHHCT
+447 
-456 RCDSKKD
+456 
-463 VTEIPASGHSWN
+463 
-475 DGAITTEPTCTDEGV
+475 
-490 KTFTCN
+490 
-496 ACGKT
+496 
-501 RTEAIAALGHNYSS
+501 
-515 DWTIDTAAVCE
+515 
-526 TVGSKSHHCTRCD
+526 
-539 SKKDVTEIPASG
+539 DVTEIPASG

-616 RCDSKKDITEIPAS
+616 RCDSKKDVTEIPAS

-655 CTVCGVTR
+655 CTICGVTR

-726 AFIGNKVKTSVTIP
+726 AFIGNKVKTSVIIP

-821 KKQKVLY
+821 KKQKALY

>member
-1 MKRKRK
+1 MKRK

-238 SISVSDPTISVFGHW
+238 SISVSDPAISVFGHW

-269 DSTVATLSGTITGI
+269 DSTVATLSGSITGI

-311 NHWDDGKITTT
+311 NHWNDGKITTP

-359 DTAAACETVGSKSHH
+359 DTAAT
-374 CTRCDSKKDITEI
+374 
-387 PASGHSWNDGA
+387 
-398 ITTEPTCTDEGVKT
+398 
-412 FTCNSCGKT
+412 
-421 RTEEVAALGHN
+421 
-432 YSSDWT
+432 
-438 IDTAATCSA
+438 
-447 IGSKSHHCT
+447 
-456 RCDSKKD
+456 
-463 VTEIPASGHSWN
+463 
-475 DGAITTEPTCTDEGV
+475 
-490 KTFTCN
+490 
-496 ACGKT
+496 
-501 RTEAIAALGHNYSS
+501 
-515 DWTIDTAAVCE
+515 CE

-592 YSSDWTIDTAAACE
+592 YSSDWTIDTAAVCE

-616 RCDSKKDITEIPAS
+616 RCDSKIDVTEIPAS

-663 TETIAKLPMPTV
+663 TETIAKLPMPTA

-740 TTIKIKGATYK
+740 ATIKIKGATYK

-759 FKNNRK
+759 FKNSRK
-765 LKKVVIGQNIVRIGK
+765 LKKVVIGQNIVKIGK

-807 AFKNTSPKATVKVP
+807 AFKNTIPKATVKVP
-821 KKQKVLY
+821 KKQKALY

-833 KRGLNKKAKVK
+833 KRGLNKKAKIK

>member
-238 SISVSDPTISVFGHW
+238 SISVSDPAISVFGHW

-269 DSTVATLSGTITGI
+269 DSTVATLSGSITGI

-311 NHWDDGKITTT
+311 NHWNDGKITTP

-359 DTAAACETVGSKSHH
+359 DTAAA
-374 CTRCDSKKDITEI
+374 
-387 PASGHSWNDGA
+387 
-398 ITTEPTCTDEGVKT
+398 
-412 FTCNSCGKT
+412 
-421 RTEEVAALGHN
+421 
-432 YSSDWT
+432 
-438 IDTAATCSA
+438 
-447 IGSKSHHCT
+447 
-456 RCDSKKD
+456 
-463 VTEIPASGHSWN
+463 
-475 DGAITTEPTCTDEGV
+475 
-490 KTFTCN
+490 
-496 ACGKT
+496 
-501 RTEAIAALGHNYSS
+501 
-515 DWTIDTAAVCE
+515 CE

-592 YSSDWTIDTAAACE
+592 YSSDWTIDTAAVCE

-616 RCDSKKDITEIPAS
+616 RCDSKIDVTEIPASGHSWNDGAITTEPTCTDEGVKTFTCNACGKTRTEAVAALGHNYSSDWTIDTAAVCETVGSKSHHCTRCDSKIDVTEIPAS

-663 TETIAKLPMPTV
+663 TETIAKLPMPTA

-740 TTIKIKGATYK
+740 ATIKIKGATYK

-759 FKNNRK
+759 FKNSRK
-765 LKKVVIGQNIVRIGK
+765 LKKVVIGQNIVKIGK

-807 AFKNTSPKATVKVP
+807 AFKNTIPKATVKVP
-821 KKQKVLY
+821 KKQKALY

-833 KRGLNKKAKVK
+833 KRGLNKKAKIK

>member
-238 SISVSDPTISVFGHW
+238 SISVSDPAISVFGHW

-269 DSTVATLSGTITGI
+269 DSTVATLSGSITGI

-311 NHWDDGKITTT
+311 NHWNDGKITTP

-374 CTRCDSKKDITEI
+374 CTRCDSKI
-387 PASGHSWNDGA
+387 
-398 ITTEPTCTDEGVKT
+398 
-412 FTCNSCGKT
+412 
-421 RTEEVAALGHN
+421 
-432 YSSDWT
+432 
-438 IDTAATCSA
+438 
-447 IGSKSHHCT
+447 
-456 RCDSKKD
+456 
-463 VTEIPASGHSWN
+463 
-475 DGAITTEPTCTDEGV
+475 
-490 KTFTCN
+490 
-496 ACGKT
+496 
-501 RTEAIAALGHNYSS
+501 
-515 DWTIDTAAVCE
+515 
-526 TVGSKSHHCTRCD
+526 
-539 SKKDVTEIPASG
+539 DVTEIPASG

-592 YSSDWTIDTAAACE
+592 YSSDWTIDTAAVCE

-616 RCDSKKDITEIPAS
+616 RCDSKIDVTEIPAS

-655 CTVCGVTR
+655 CTICGVTR

-726 AFIGNKVKTSVTIP
+726 AFIGNKVKTSVIIP

-759 FKNNRK
+759 FKNSRK
-765 LKKVVIGQNIVRIGK
+765 LKKVVIGQNIVKIGK

-807 AFKNTSPKATVKVP
+807 AFKNTIPKATVKVP
-821 KKQKVLY
+821 KKQKALY

-833 KRGLNKKAKVK
+833 KRGLNKKAKIK

>member
-1 MKRKRK
+1 MKRK

-93 TAMQRAAE
+93 TARQRAAE

-238 SISVSDPTISVFGHW
+238 SISVSDPAISVFGHW

-269 DSTVATLSGTITGI
+269 DSTVATLSGSITGI

-311 NHWDDGKITTT
+311 NHWDDGKITTP

-359 DTAAACETVGSKSHH
+359 DTAAA
-374 CTRCDSKKDITEI
+374 
-387 PASGHSWNDGA
+387 
-398 ITTEPTCTDEGVKT
+398 
-412 FTCNSCGKT
+412 
-421 RTEEVAALGHN
+421 
-432 YSSDWT
+432 
-438 IDTAATCSA
+438 
-447 IGSKSHHCT
+447 
-456 RCDSKKD
+456 
-463 VTEIPASGHSWN
+463 
-475 DGAITTEPTCTDEGV
+475 
-490 KTFTCN
+490 
-496 ACGKT
+496 
-501 RTEAIAALGHNYSS
+501 
-515 DWTIDTAAVCE
+515 CE

-616 RCDSKKDITEIPAS
+616 RCDSKKDVTEIPAS

-655 CTVCGVTR
+655 CTICGVTR

-726 AFIGNKVKTSVTIP
+726 AFIGNKVKTSVIIP

-780 NAFYG
+780 NSFYG

-821 KKQKVLY
+821 KKQKALY

>member
-238 SISVSDPTISVFGHW
+238 SISVSDPAISVFGHW

-269 DSTVATLSGTITGI
+269 DSTVATLSGSITGI

-311 NHWDDGKITTT
+311 NHWNDGKITTP

-359 DTAAACETVGSKSHH
+359 DTAAT
-374 CTRCDSKKDITEI
+374 
-387 PASGHSWNDGA
+387 
-398 ITTEPTCTDEGVKT
+398 
-412 FTCNSCGKT
+412 
-421 RTEEVAALGHN
+421 
-432 YSSDWT
+432 
-438 IDTAATCSA
+438 
-447 IGSKSHHCT
+447 
-456 RCDSKKD
+456 
-463 VTEIPASGHSWN
+463 
-475 DGAITTEPTCTDEGV
+475 
-490 KTFTCN
+490 
-496 ACGKT
+496 
-501 RTEAIAALGHNYSS
+501 
-515 DWTIDTAAVCE
+515 CE

-616 RCDSKKDITEIPAS
+616 RCDSKIDVTEIPAS

-726 AFIGNKVKTSVTIP
+726 AFIGNKVKTSVIIP

-759 FKNNRK
+759 FKNSRK
-765 LKKVVIGQNIVRIGK
+765 LKKVVIGQNIVKIGK

-807 AFKNTSPKATVKVP
+807 AFKNTIPKATVKVP
-821 KKQKVLY
+821 KKQKALY

-833 KRGLNKKAKVK
+833 KRGLNKKAKIK

>member
-1 MKRKRK
+1 MKRK
-7 RNLYHLWFCFA
+7 RNLYHLWFCFV

-238 SISVSDPTISVFGHW
+238 SISVSDPAISVFGHW

-269 DSTVATLSGTITGI
+269 DSTVATLSGSITGI

-311 NHWDDGKITTT
+311 NHWDDGKITTP

-374 CTRCDSKKDITEI
+374 CTRCDSKKD
-387 PASGHSWNDGA
+387 
-398 ITTEPTCTDEGVKT
+398 
-412 FTCNSCGKT
+412 
-421 RTEEVAALGHN
+421 
-432 YSSDWT
+432 
-438 IDTAATCSA
+438 
-447 IGSKSHHCT
+447 
-456 RCDSKKD
+456 

-501 RTEAIAALGHNYSS
+501 RTEAVAALGHNYSS
-515 DWTIDTAAVCE
+515 DWTIDTAAACE

-780 NAFYG
+780 NSFYG

>member
-238 SISVSDPTISVFGHW
+238 SISVSDPAISVFGHW

-269 DSTVATLSGTITGI
+269 DSTVATLSGSITGI

-311 NHWDDGKITTT
+311 NHWNDGKITTP

-359 DTAAACETVGSKSHH
+359 DTAAT
-374 CTRCDSKKDITEI
+374 
-387 PASGHSWNDGA
+387 
-398 ITTEPTCTDEGVKT
+398 
-412 FTCNSCGKT
+412 
-421 RTEEVAALGHN
+421 
-432 YSSDWT
+432 
-438 IDTAATCSA
+438 
-447 IGSKSHHCT
+447 
-456 RCDSKKD
+456 
-463 VTEIPASGHSWN
+463 
-475 DGAITTEPTCTDEGV
+475 
-490 KTFTCN
+490 
-496 ACGKT
+496 
-501 RTEAIAALGHNYSS
+501 
-515 DWTIDTAAVCE
+515 CE

-592 YSSDWTIDTAAACE
+592 YSSDWTIDTAAVCE

-616 RCDSKKDITEIPAS
+616 RCDSKIDVTEIPAS

-663 TETIAKLPMPTV
+663 TETIAKLPMPTA

-740 TTIKIKGATYK
+740 ATIKIKGATYK

-759 FKNNRK
+759 FKNSRK
-765 LKKVVIGQNIVRIGK
+765 LKKVVIGQNIVKIGK

-807 AFKNTSPKATVKVP
+807 AFKNTIPKATVKVP
-821 KKQKVLY
+821 KKQKALY

-833 KRGLNKKAKVK
+833 KRGLNKKAKIK

>member
-1 MKRKRK
+1 MKRK

-333 TCTICSE
+333 TCTNCSE

-374 CTRCDSKKDITEI
+374 CTRCDSKI
-387 PASGHSWNDGA
+387 
-398 ITTEPTCTDEGVKT
+398 
-412 FTCNSCGKT
+412 
-421 RTEEVAALGHN
+421 
-432 YSSDWT
+432 
-438 IDTAATCSA
+438 
-447 IGSKSHHCT
+447 
-456 RCDSKKD
+456 D

-501 RTEAIAALGHNYSS
+501 RTEAVAALGHNYSS
-515 DWTIDTAAVCE
+515 DWTIDTAAACE

-539 SKKDVTEIPASG
+539 SKIDVTEIPASG

-726 AFIGNKVKTSVTIP
+726 AFIGNKVKTSVIIP

-821 KKQKVLY
+821 KKQKALY